1 LIKADDEAIAAPKFD
16 VATLDEIR
24 HLLGGFDVVGTVQRL
39 DRDQLTVEPDVI
51 GDIFWH
57 PNPAGSS
64 ALTEV
69 VLFQSFACE
78 PQGELTRLR
87 SDAQLTEMAN
97 NKAGRVCRSGAGQT
111 RLGPHSR
118 LRWSLPP
125 MSLFESVSSREAQ
138 ARGHWQPVSDQAART
153 VLRNL
158 PTWLF
163 KRSLSPASDC
173 AADST
178 WPDAELVSLDP

>member
-1 LIKADDEAIAAPKFD
+1 
-16 VATLDEIR
+16 
-24 HLLGGFDVVGTVQRL
+24 
-39 DRDQLTVEPDVI
+39 
-51 GDIFWH
+51 
-57 PNPAGSS
+57 
-64 ALTEV
+64 LTEA

-78 PQGELTRLR
+78 PQGELTRPG
-87 SDAQLTEMAN
+87 SDAQPTEMARHYPRII
-97 NKAGRVCRSGAGQT
+97 KRAVFVGPVPDKDAWGRIRGCDGRYRRCPFWIGFKPDIAPDRRS
-111 RLGPHSR
+111 
-118 LRWSLPP
+118 
-125 MSLFESVSSREAQ
+125 
-138 ARGHWQPVSDQAART
+138 ARARAWQPVSDQAART